1 MLAEPASSV
10 FAPSALLLLSSIIEI
25 ERDSHLSSYRPDQM
39 IDDNSEEEGRR
50 YCQLRLGDAS
60 ASPLPRFHYEP
71 LEPRCIRVLELQPGQ
86 RSDPFQGRF
95 IVTNV
100 DSDLEYD
107 ALSYMWG
114 DATQAD
120 QVVVDGAAIP
130 TAWNLTRA
138 LEYLRDFRGAEP
150 LRIWIDAICVD
161 QDSLDERAEQV
172 AMMRS
177 VYRNAHCVRI
187 WINEPFLDEQ
197 SAAVAALKSFR
208 TNPDAEND
216 GLGNDIHFWDPLI
229 PIFQNGYWTRIW
241 M

>member
-1 MLAEPASSV
+1 MLAKPASSIL
-10 FAPSALLLLSSIIEI
+10 APSALLLFSSINEI
-25 ERDSHLSSYRPDQM
+25 ERDSHLSSHRSYQM

-120 QVVVDGAAIP
+120 RVVVDGAAIP

-138 LEYLRDFRGAEP
+138 LEYLRDFSGAEP
-150 LRIWIDAICVD
+150 LRIWVDAICIE

-177 VYRNAHCVRI
+177 IYHNAECVRV
-187 WINEPFLDEQ
+187 WINEPFLNEQ
-197 SAAVAALKSFR
+197 STAVAALKSFQS
-208 TNPDAEND
+208 NPEAEYY
-216 GLGNDIHFWDPLI
+216 GLGENAQFWDPLV
-229 PIFQNGYWTRIW
+229 PIFLNGYWRRIW